1 MTMRLSP
8 TRPSIP
14 RRQARRPHVVRPA
27 VTPERESELR
37 DERRWRMAGGPED
50 RATYACACG
59 KQFEAPVS
67 TSVACP
73 NCGSGQAW

>member
-1 MTMRLSP
+1 MTMRLAP
-8 TRPSIP
+8 NRPSIP
-14 RRQARRPHVVRPA
+14 RRQARRPHVVRPQI
-27 VTPERESELR
+27 TPERELT

-73 NCGSGQAW
+73 ACGGGQAW

>member
-1 MTMRLSP
+1 M
-8 TRPSIP
+8 
-14 RRQARRPHVVRPA
+14 VRPKIA
-27 VTPERESELR
+27 PEPVRDLS

-67 TSVACP
+67 TSVTCPAC
-73 NCGSGQAW
+73 GGGQAW